1 MNKQL
6 QTIIYSTNTFN
17 RVRYNAGETD
27 ISDIASIDVMKFILS
42 EYADKK
48 AKFKTHS
55 AILFDIEMF
64 ESMNDVLKYAKPL
77 DSSVAGYV
85 RQLMHM
91 ATRK

>member
-17 RVRYNAGETD
+17 RVRYNTGETNV
-27 ISDIASIDVMKFILS
+27 SDIASIDVMKFIMS
-42 EYADKK
+42 EYSDKK
-48 AKFKTHS
+48 TKFKAHS

-64 ESMNDVLKYAKPL
+64 ESMNDALKYAKPL